1 MRGRR
6 MEIAALPA
14 IDRLA
19 GEIPGAGIGE
29 RDLDAMLGFG
39 DGQKAHVGF
48 WGDFL
53 AGFREIPACGAMVL
67 SYHAMPRRTMSWLTD
82 LAE

>member
-1 MRGRR
+1 
-6 MEIAALPA
+6 
-14 IDRLA
+14 
-19 GEIPGAGIGE
+19 
-29 RDLDAMLGFG
+29 MLGFG

-67 SYHAMPRRTMSWLTD
+67 SYHAMPRRTMSWLND
-82 LAE
+82 LGE